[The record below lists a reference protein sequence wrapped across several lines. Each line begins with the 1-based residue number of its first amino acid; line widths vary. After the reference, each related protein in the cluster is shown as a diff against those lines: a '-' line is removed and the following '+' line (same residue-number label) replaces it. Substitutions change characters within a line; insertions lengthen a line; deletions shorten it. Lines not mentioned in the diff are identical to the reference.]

1 MPEYPELIARTV
13 ANELSSDMRLQTMDR
28 TRPQSLIARIIE
40 SRKEMQ
46 SRVDEASVVAAAAPA
61 VVREIKSVAVE
72 TVEAP
77 HNVEL
82 HSADAKGGLPPVR
95 KLTLVSSQKSWYASA
110 CWPGS
115 PAGSEEFCMGQ
126 ATR

>member
-13 ANELSSDMRLQTMDR
+13 ANELSADMRLQTMDR
-28 TRPQSLIARIIE
+28 TRPQTLIARIIE
-40 SRKEMQ
+40 SRKEMH
-46 SRVDEASVVAAAAPA
+46 SRVDEAAVAAAVKAQTVIEEVAPA
-61 VVREIKSVAVE
+61 
-72 TVEAP
+72 EAP

-82 HSADAKGGLPPVR
+82 FSAADTPKGLPPVK